1 MRILLVALVACSG
14 SKAATHGDAAL
25 ADGAGSGS
33 GSAGSGGALTA
44 DQKLVAE
51 ELTSIWE
58 NDTPVLDYA
67 YSENIHDGRG
77 YTSGRAGFCTGTG
90 DAIQVIACYDAKRTA
105 AQGNLMSKYM
115 PALMT
120 IDQRY
125 QSTGMDQGST
135 TELDAI
141 GSWTADWAASDTNA
155 ATQADFRACQDQIV
169 DLLYYT
175 PAMDAAAK
183 WGLVTPLTK
192 AALYDMWINQGDDA
206 LITKANELVG
216 DTAQVAPVIGYQ
228 GVTED
233 LWLQKFL
240 EARRD
245 LMQADA
251 TWKQAVDRVAGYE
264 KQRRRANWQLWAA
277 IRNDVRALDCWSG
290 PYTSSG
296 YTVREIAPDGTWTTP
311 ATSTY
316 GCN

>member
-1 MRILLVALVACSG
+1 MGDPTSDLAQSG
-14 SKAATHGDAAL
+14 APDDGGTAIGDL
-25 ADGAGSGS
+25 ASGGGGGGGSG
-33 GSAGSGGALTA
+33 LTA
-44 DQKLVAE
+44 NQKAVAE
-51 ELTSIWE
+51 AMTSIWE
-58 NDTPVLDYA
+58 NDTPLLDYA

-90 DAIQVIACYDAKRTA
+90 DAIQVIACYDGKRTA
-105 AQGNLMSKYM
+105 AQGNLMAKYM

-120 IDQRY
+120 IDARY
-125 QSTGMDQGST
+125 QSTGQDQGST
-135 TELDAI
+135 TELDAV
-141 GSWTADWAASDTNA
+141 GSWTADWAASDTNQ

-169 DLLYYT
+169 DLLYYQ

-206 LITKANELVG
+206 LVKKANQLVG
-216 DTAQVAPVIGYQ
+216 DTAQVAPVIGYN

-233 LWLQKFL
+233 QWLQKFL

-245 LMQADA
+245 LMQADS
-251 TWKQAVDRVAGYE
+251 TWKDAVDRVAGYE
-264 KQRRRANWQLWAA
+264 KQRRHANWNLSTA
-277 IRNDVRALDCWSG
+277 IRNDVRALDCWTG
-290 PYTSSG
+290 PYASSG

-316 GCN
+316 SCN